1 MIRFRNL
8 PRTGPGRP
16 TADPMLVS
24 ERAHAK
30 VNLALHIL
38 GRRPD
43 GYHEL
48 DSVVAFANVADVL
61 TLAPS
66 TDVSLD
72 IVGPFA
78 SGLPRDDNNC
88 VLAAWRLLHEFS
100 RQAGPAIAPVKF
112 HLEKNLPV
120 AAGIGGGSADA
131 AAALRG
137 LVRLFELAVSD
148 ADLQRLAL
156 QLGADVPVCLA
167 QKTCRM
173 RGVGEI
179 LEALAVTL
187 PAGVVL
193 VNPGL
198 PTLTSKVFAALAL
211 AHGQSFGSAIGD
223 LGLVK
228 DWRNDL
234 TAPALALVP
243 EIATVI
249 KSLES
254 RAEILCARM
263 SGSGATCFGLTE
275 TLAHAQAAA
284 KKISQEH
291 PGWWVVATTRL

>member
-1 MIRFRNL
+1 
-8 PRTGPGRP
+8 
-16 TADPMLVS
+16 MLVT

-38 GRRPD
+38 GQRPD

-48 DSVVAFANVADVL
+48 DSVVAFAGIADILTIAPAEKVAL
-61 TLAPS
+61 
-66 TDVSLD
+66 SLS
-72 IVGPFA
+72 GPFA
-78 SGLPRDDNNC
+78 NDLPFDKENIILKAWSL
-88 VLAAWRLLHEFS
+88 LADF
-100 RQAGPAIAPVKF
+100 AGAFLPVAF

-120 AAGIGGGSADA
+120 AAGVGGGSADA
-131 AAALRG
+131 AATLRG
-137 LVRLFELAVSD
+137 LVRYFNLSIPPQELNELA
-148 ADLQRLAL
+148 LR
-156 QLGADVPVCLA
+156 LGADVPVCLT
-167 QKTCRM
+167 QKTSRM
-173 RGVGEI
+173 RGIGEI
-179 LEALAVTL
+179 ITPVDIKFP
-187 PAGVVL
+187 PAIVL
-193 VNPGL
+193 VNPRL

-211 AHGQSFGSAIGD
+211 DHGQSFGSAIGD

-263 SGSGATCFGLTE
+263 SGSGATCFGLAE
-275 TLAHAQAAA
+275 TLAQAQAAA
-284 KKISQEH
+284 KKISQEN

>member
-1 MIRFRNL
+1 
-8 PRTGPGRP
+8 
-16 TADPMLVS
+16 MLVT
-24 ERAHAK
+24 EQAHAK
-30 VNLALHIL
+30 VNLALHSV

-48 DSVVAFANVADVL
+48 DAVVAFAGVADVL
-61 TLAPS
+61 TMAPAA
-66 TDVSLD
+66 DVSLD
-72 IVGPFA
+72 IAGPFA
-78 SGLPRDDNNC
+78 EDLPRDDGNC
-88 VLAAWRLLHEFS
+88 VLAAWHLLDKFS
-100 RQAGPAIAPVKF
+100 RQTGRAIAPAHF

-137 LVRLFELAVSD
+137 LVRLFELAIS
-148 ADLQRLAL
+148 APDLQRLAL

-167 QKTCRM
+167 QKTSRM

-179 LEALAVTL
+179 LEPLAVTL

-193 VNPGL
+193 VNPRL

-211 AHGQSFGSAIGD
+211 DHGQSFGSAIGD

-234 TAPALALVP
+234 TAPALTLAP

-254 RAEILCARM
+254 RTEIVCARM

-275 TLAHAQAAA
+275 TLAQAQAAA